1 MHESKSRSEMNVVVI
16 GSGTMGSGI
25 AYVSAASGHNVV
37 VVEQDQKLLDSGMKR
52 VGEYVERAIS
62 RGHITKDQA
71 STINAKLRG
80 TLDFNAACRN
90 ANLVVE
96 AVFEDPIVKEKVFT
110 TIDKFSPKEAI
121 LASNTSSISITR
133 LGGATHKPDRV
144 LGLHFFNPVP
154 TMKLVELIKG
164 NQTSES
170 TVKTARSRRASMT
183 TDETPRID
191 DPSKRLTE
199 MILKG
204 EDQESARIAS
214 EIVGGRSETN
224 DIVDAISETMNIV
237 ADLHEV
243 ERYTVQQVESCERA
257 AESAL
262 NAIRPGLKVEQ
273 RRISGKVMVTS
284 LYGDPHRFDKTLLL
298 TMLEMGGFSA
308 LDGGEELSPEEVV
321 RNVKNLKPDVL
332 AIPLV
337 TTSAVNDLLR
347 TRSLLANSGVKTKLV
362 TYGRGVAKL
371 PSDSQLSAMEEDS
384 LSILSRIAEILISR

>member
-1 MHESKSRSEMNVVVI
+1 
-16 GSGTMGSGI
+16 
-25 AYVSAASGHNVV
+25 
-37 VVEQDQKLLDSGMKR
+37 
-52 VGEYVERAIS
+52 
-62 RGHITKDQA
+62 
-71 STINAKLRG
+71 
-80 TLDFNAACRN
+80 
-90 ANLVVE
+90 
-96 AVFEDPIVKEKVFT
+96 
-110 TIDKFSPKEAI
+110 
-121 LASNTSSISITR
+121 
-133 LGGATHKPDRV
+133 
-144 LGLHFFNPVP
+144 
-154 TMKLVELIKG
+154 
-164 NQTSES
+164 
-170 TVKTARSRRASMT
+170 MT
-183 TDETPRID
+183 TEETPRID
-191 DPSKRLTE
+191 KPSKRLTE

-284 LYGDPHRFDKTLLL
+284 LHGDPHRFEKTLLL

-384 LSILSRIAEILISR
+384 LGILSRIAEILISR

>member
-1 MHESKSRSEMNVVVI
+1 MS
-16 GSGTMGSGI
+16 
-25 AYVSAASGHNVV
+25 
-37 VVEQDQKLLDSGMKR
+37 
-52 VGEYVERAIS
+52 
-62 RGHITKDQA
+62 
-71 STINAKLRG
+71 
-80 TLDFNAACRN
+80 
-90 ANLVVE
+90 
-96 AVFEDPIVKEKVFT
+96 
-110 TIDKFSPKEAI
+110 
-121 LASNTSSISITR
+121 
-133 LGGATHKPDRV
+133 
-144 LGLHFFNPVP
+144 
-154 TMKLVELIKG
+154 
-164 NQTSES
+164 
-170 TVKTARSRRASMT
+170 
-183 TDETPRID
+183 TDETSTID
-191 DPSKRLTE
+191 EPSKRLTE

-204 EDQESARIAS
+204 EDQESARIAA
-214 EIVGGRSETN
+214 EIVGGRSATN

-262 NAIRPGLKVEQ
+262 NAIRPGIKVEQ

-284 LYGDPHRFDKTLLL
+284 LHGDPHRFDKTLLL

-321 RNVKNLKPDVL
+321 RNVKSLKPDVL

>member
-1 MHESKSRSEMNVVVI
+1 
-16 GSGTMGSGI
+16 
-25 AYVSAASGHNVV
+25 
-37 VVEQDQKLLDSGMKR
+37 
-52 VGEYVERAIS
+52 
-62 RGHITKDQA
+62 
-71 STINAKLRG
+71 
-80 TLDFNAACRN
+80 
-90 ANLVVE
+90 
-96 AVFEDPIVKEKVFT
+96 
-110 TIDKFSPKEAI
+110 
-121 LASNTSSISITR
+121 
-133 LGGATHKPDRV
+133 
-144 LGLHFFNPVP
+144 
-154 TMKLVELIKG
+154 
-164 NQTSES
+164 
-170 TVKTARSRRASMT
+170 MT
-183 TDETPRID
+183 TEETPRID
-191 DPSKRLTE
+191 EPSKRLTE

-214 EIVGGRSETN
+214 EIVGGRSQTN

-284 LYGDPHRFDKTLLL
+284 LHGDPHRFEKTLLL

-384 LSILSRIAEILISR
+384 LGILSRIAEILISR

>member
-1 MHESKSRSEMNVVVI
+1 
-16 GSGTMGSGI
+16 
-25 AYVSAASGHNVV
+25 
-37 VVEQDQKLLDSGMKR
+37 
-52 VGEYVERAIS
+52 
-62 RGHITKDQA
+62 
-71 STINAKLRG
+71 
-80 TLDFNAACRN
+80 
-90 ANLVVE
+90 
-96 AVFEDPIVKEKVFT
+96 
-110 TIDKFSPKEAI
+110 
-121 LASNTSSISITR
+121 
-133 LGGATHKPDRV
+133 
-144 LGLHFFNPVP
+144 
-154 TMKLVELIKG
+154 
-164 NQTSES
+164 
-170 TVKTARSRRASMT
+170 MT

-191 DPSKRLTE
+191 EPSKRLTE

-214 EIVGGRSETN
+214 EIVGGKSKTN
-224 DIVDAISETMNIV
+224 DIVDAISEAMNIV

-284 LYGDPHRFDKTLLL
+284 LHGDPHRFDKTLLL

>member
-1 MHESKSRSEMNVVVI
+1 
-16 GSGTMGSGI
+16 
-25 AYVSAASGHNVV
+25 
-37 VVEQDQKLLDSGMKR
+37 
-52 VGEYVERAIS
+52 
-62 RGHITKDQA
+62 
-71 STINAKLRG
+71 
-80 TLDFNAACRN
+80 
-90 ANLVVE
+90 
-96 AVFEDPIVKEKVFT
+96 
-110 TIDKFSPKEAI
+110 
-121 LASNTSSISITR
+121 
-133 LGGATHKPDRV
+133 
-144 LGLHFFNPVP
+144 
-154 TMKLVELIKG
+154 
-164 NQTSES
+164 
-170 TVKTARSRRASMT
+170 MT
-183 TDETPRID
+183 TDETSRID
-191 DPSKRLTE
+191 EPSKRLTE

-204 EDQESARIAS
+204 EDQESARIAA

-262 NAIRPGLKVEQ
+262 NAIRAGIKVEQ

-284 LYGDPHRFDKTLLL
+284 LHGDPHRFDKTLLL

-321 RNVKNLKPDVL
+321 RNVKSLKPDVL

-384 LSILSRIAEILISR
+384 LSILSRIAEILMSR